1 MRSAA
6 SVVTNKR
13 FDRTKF
19 LTNNSPEK
27 RGYVTFV
34 FFFFLAI
41 ADRTMSIDVEY
52 ESTGE
57 DN

>member
-34 FFFFLAI
+34 FLAI
-41 ADRTMSIDVEY
+41 ADRTMSIDQGRQ
-52 ESTGE
+52 STR
-57 DN
+57 